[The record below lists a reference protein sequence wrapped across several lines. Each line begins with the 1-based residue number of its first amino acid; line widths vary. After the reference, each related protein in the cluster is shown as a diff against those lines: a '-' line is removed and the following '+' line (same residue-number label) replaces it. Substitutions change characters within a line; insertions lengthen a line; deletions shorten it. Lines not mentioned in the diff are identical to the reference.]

1 MSGKTVAIGID
12 GVPPEVMEGL
22 VGEGVMENFGRL
34 MEEGKFSRMESSLPA
49 VSSASWSSI
58 ITGKNPGEHGVYGFS
73 DMIEGTYS
81 LRFNNFRSLKS
92 KAFWER
98 NNKRNVIMNVPSTYP
113 AEETNGVHISG
124 FVSPDFEKAV
134 YPETLKEKLKEMNYR
149 VDVDSEKGHKSK
161 RLLFK
166 ELFDVLD
173 ARIEA
178 YRHLWDREDWD
189 TFKLVFTG
197 SDRLEH
203 FLWDAW
209 EDEGHEHREKFLEY
223 FRRVDEVIG
232 EVDSKMDED
241 DSLII
246 LSDHGMEGV
255 KKNVNLNGW
264 LVEEGLLNLREEGK
278 RYNRVGKGSKAF
290 ALEHGRI
297 YLNREGKYPRGSV
310 SEDEEEDILN
320 EIKGKLM
327 DLERNGEKVVKEVH
341 RGEDIYKG
349 EEVGK
354 APDLVVVP
362 KSGYRLR
369 GKMEEKVFEDDSFQ
383 GMHNRDAFM
392 YAKGPVKEHMPDK
405 PHVEDFVPMINKIKK
420 EATI

>member
-203 FLWDAW
+203 FLWDA
-209 EDEGHEHREKFLEY
+209 
-223 FRRVDEVIG
+223 
-232 EVDSKMDED
+232 
-241 DSLII
+241 
-246 LSDHGMEGV
+246 
-255 KKNVNLNGW
+255 
-264 LVEEGLLNLREEGK
+264 
-278 RYNRVGKGSKAF
+278 
-290 ALEHGRI
+290 
-297 YLNREGKYPRGSV
+297 
-310 SEDEEEDILN
+310 
-320 EIKGKLM
+320 
-327 DLERNGEKVVKEVH
+327 
-341 RGEDIYKG
+341 
-349 EEVGK
+349 
-354 APDLVVVP
+354 
-362 KSGYRLR
+362 
-369 GKMEEKVFEDDSFQ
+369 
-383 GMHNRDAFM
+383 
-392 YAKGPVKEHMPDK
+392 
-405 PHVEDFVPMINKIKK
+405 
-420 EATI
+420 